1 MGSFALDDEDN
12 GTRQCVAVV
21 VVVHIE
27 YDNYDSHFAVACN
40 GFEGQRG
47 RRHSVFLTANSLRVL
62 IIG

>member
-40 GFEGQRG
+40 SFEGQRG
-47 RRHSVFLTANSLRVL
+47 RRRSVF
-62 IIG
+62 